1 MAITARSEGHRMLY
15 HWEKF
20 CEERLSA
27 LLRDKRIY
35 CSNPALFNDPWDCK
49 PHFNTEVLNDP
60 AERQKHAE
68 WAIDLCQLK
77 SPMPQEAQERMRQT
91 FLHNP
96 AAVAKLINQLSGEMA
111 SSIDEQY
118 RVYCL
123 GPDPK
128 NLLMWSHYA
137 DSHHGI
143 CLEFSLSNK
152 IFCAALKCEYSSAY
166 PIMKVHDDSND
177 AVLVS
182 LLAKSDVWS
191 YEKEYRLIVQE
202 ESKALP
208 DSVSLKSN
216 GHFLE
221 FPHGALMSV
230 ITGCQSNHRRIHD
243 LVKSIDPKVD
253 VKQAT
258 RVPNRFEI
266 SISQ

>member
-1 MAITARSEGHRMLY
+1 MAITAESEGHRVLY

-35 CSNPALFNDPWDCK
+35 CSDPASFNDPWDGK
-49 PHFNTEVLNDP
+49 PHFNTDILNDP
-60 AERQKHAE
+60 AERQRHAQ
-68 WAIDLCQLK
+68 WTIDVCQRK
-77 SPMPQEAQERMRQT
+77 RPMPPEAQERMRQT
-91 FLHNP
+91 FLLNP
-96 AAVAKLINQLSGEMA
+96 TAAAELINQISGETA
-111 SSIDEQY
+111 SGTSEQY

-123 GPDPK
+123 GPDPR

-137 DSHHGI
+137 NGHHGI
-143 CLEFSLSNK
+143 CLEFSLSIK

-166 PIMKVHDDSND
+166 PIMKLYDDSD
-177 AVLVS
+177 EAALLS

-208 DSVSLKSN
+208 DSESLKSK

-221 FPHGALMSV
+221 FPQGALVSV
-230 ITGCQSNHRRIHD
+230 ITGCQSDHQRIHD

>member
-1 MAITARSEGHRMLY
+1 MAITAWSEGHRVLY

-20 CEERLSA
+20 SEERLSA

-35 CSNPALFNDPWDCK
+35 CSNPASFNDPWDCK
-49 PHFNTEVLNDP
+49 PHFNTEILNDL
-60 AERQKHAE
+60 AERQKHAQ
-68 WAIDLCQLK
+68 WAIDLCQRK
-77 SPMPQEAQERMRQT
+77 SPMPPEAQERMRQT

-96 AAVAKLINQLSGEMA
+96 AAAAKLINQLSGEMA
-111 SSIDEQY
+111 GSIDEQY

-123 GPDPK
+123 GPDLN
-128 NLLMWSHYA
+128 NLLMWAHYA
-137 DSHHGI
+137 DSHRGI
-143 CLEFSLSNK
+143 CLEFSMRNK
-152 IFCAALKCEYSSAY
+152 IFCAALKCEYSSTF
-166 PIMKVHDDSND
+166 PIMTLHDDSDD
-177 AVLVS
+177 AALLS
-182 LLAKSDVWS
+182 LLSKSDVWS
-191 YEKEYRLIVQE
+191 YEKEYRLIVKE

-208 DSVSLKSN
+208 DSESLKST

-221 FPHGALMSV
+221 FPQGALVSV
-230 ITGCQSNHRRIHD
+230 ITGCQSDHQRIHD